1 MTDVMISGSYGEVIE
16 PATLKIERVLP
27 GPIERVWD
35 YLTKSDLRRQ
45 WLASGDMTNKSGS
58 DFELTWRNDELTDP
72 PGKRPEGF
80 GDQHSATC
88 RLLEYDPPHI
98 LSYTFG
104 QAGEVTFTLTPRGDD
119 VLLTLVHRRIP
130 DRGVMGKVGPGWH
143 AHLDILVA
151 KMRGLKAPPFWDSW
165 VRLKADYDKRLPN

>member
-1 MTDVMISGSYGEVIE
+1 MTDTMTTGSYGEVVE
-16 PATLKIERVLP
+16 PATLKIERILP
-27 GPIERVWD
+27 GPIDRVWD

-45 WLASGDMTNKSGS
+45 WLASGDMAKNAGA
-58 DFELTWRNDELTDP
+58 DFELTWRNDELTNP

-80 GDQHSATC
+80 GDEHTAVC

-104 QAGEVTFTLTPRGDD
+104 KHGEVTFTLTPQGKE
-119 VLLTLVHRRIP
+119 VLLTLVHRRMP
-130 DRGVMGKVGPGWH
+130 DPGIMAMVGPGWH

-151 KMRGLKAPPFWDSW
+151 KMRGLAPEPFWDSW
-165 VRLKADYDKRLPN
+165 GKLKAEYAKRLPK